1 MAEQGNNAMPEPTSK
16 LEIPAELP
24 VLPLRDTVVF
34 PFVATPLI
42 VARKPSVQLIDDV
55 LSGDRLL
62 ALVAQRRPEL
72 EEPKPEDIHTVG
84 TAAIVLKMLKFPDG
98 SLRVLVQ
105 GIERIR
111 VLEYVAS
118 EPYYRARIKVLRES
132 YRPSTKIEALMRN
145 VQIQFQKI
153 VSLVPHLPDELQVV
167 AMNLQDPGRLAD
179 LVASNINLNLQEKQ
193 EILELADVERR
204 LERLTVFLTR
214 ELEVLELGSKIQSQ
228 VQSELG
234 KNQRE
239 YFLREQLKAI
249 QQELGIGDERSA
261 EINELRKAIE
271 DARMPEQA
279 YKEAMRELDRLAKMQ
294 PGAAEY
300 TVSRTYIDWLVALPW
315 SVSTEDNLDIEAAR
329 RVLDEDH
336 YDLEKVK
343 ERILEYLAVRK
354 LKPDSKGPILCF
366 VGPPGVGKT
375 SLGRS
380 IARALGRRFVRMS
393 LGGVRDEAEIRGHR
407 RTYIGALPGRI
418 IQGLKNARANNP
430 VFMLDEVD
438 KIGADFRGDPS
449 SALLEVLDPEQNF
462 SFSDHYLEVPFD
474 LSKVMFITTAN
485 VLDTIPPA
493 LRDRMEVLELPGY
506 IAEEKLHIAFKYLI
520 PRQIEEN
527 GLKGK
532 HITFTRAAVRRI
544 IQEYTREAGV
554 RNLEREIASICRKV
568 AKEVAAHGD
577 TKHIITPDKLEEYI
591 GPAKFYS
598 EVKERTSEP
607 GVATGLA
614 WTPVGGDILFV
625 EATKMRG
632 NNRLTLTGQL
642 GEVMR
647 ESAQAAL
654 SYVRSRAAQLGI
666 NEEVFE
672 KHDIH
677 VHVPQGAIPKDGPS
691 AGVTIATSLVS
702 LLTERPIRSDI
713 AMTGEITL
721 RGKVLPVGGI
731 KEKVLAAR
739 RAGIRH
745 VILPRKNEKD
755 LAEIPAELRKEMTF
769 YFVDSI
775 DQVLELAL
783 RRNGRLRNRT

>member
-1 MAEQGNNAMPEPTSK
+1 MAEQGNNTIPEPTSK

-145 VQIQFQKI
+145 VQIQFQKV

-271 DARMPEQA
+271 DAKMPEQA

-300 TVSRTYIDWLVALPW
+300 TVSRTYLDWLVSLPW
-315 SVSTEDNLDIEAAR
+315 
-329 RVLDEDH
+329 
-336 YDLEKVK
+336 
-343 ERILEYLAVRK
+343 
-354 LKPDSKGPILCF
+354 
-366 VGPPGVGKT
+366 
-375 SLGRS
+375 
-380 IARALGRRFVRMS
+380 
-393 LGGVRDEAEIRGHR
+393 
-407 RTYIGALPGRI
+407 
-418 IQGLKNARANNP
+418 
-430 VFMLDEVD
+430 
-438 KIGADFRGDPS
+438 
-449 SALLEVLDPEQNF
+449 
-462 SFSDHYLEVPFD
+462 
-474 LSKVMFITTAN
+474 
-485 VLDTIPPA
+485 
-493 LRDRMEVLELPGY
+493 
-506 IAEEKLHIAFKYLI
+506 
-520 PRQIEEN
+520 
-527 GLKGK
+527 
-532 HITFTRAAVRRI
+532 
-544 IQEYTREAGV
+544 
-554 RNLEREIASICRKV
+554 
-568 AKEVAAHGD
+568 
-577 TKHIITPDKLEEYI
+577 
-591 GPAKFYS
+591 
-598 EVKERTSEP
+598 
-607 GVATGLA
+607 
-614 WTPVGGDILFV
+614 
-625 EATKMRG
+625 
-632 NNRLTLTGQL
+632 
-642 GEVMR
+642 
-647 ESAQAAL
+647 
-654 SYVRSRAAQLGI
+654 
-666 NEEVFE
+666 
-672 KHDIH
+672 
-677 VHVPQGAIPKDGPS
+677 
-691 AGVTIATSLVS
+691 
-702 LLTERPIRSDI
+702 
-713 AMTGEITL
+713 
-721 RGKVLPVGGI
+721 
-731 KEKVLAAR
+731 
-739 RAGIRH
+739 
-745 VILPRKNEKD
+745 
-755 LAEIPAELRKEMTF
+755 
-769 YFVDSI
+769 
-775 DQVLELAL
+775 
-783 RRNGRLRNRT
+783 